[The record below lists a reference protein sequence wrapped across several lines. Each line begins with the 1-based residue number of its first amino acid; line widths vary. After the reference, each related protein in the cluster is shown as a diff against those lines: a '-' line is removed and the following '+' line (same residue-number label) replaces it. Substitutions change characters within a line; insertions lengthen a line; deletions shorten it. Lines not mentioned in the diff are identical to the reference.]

1 MVALIALI
9 TIAEVLEA
17 NRAVGANSPDE
28 DTIARLN
35 LARRIP
41 R

>member
-1 MVALIALI
+1 MVALIAMI
-9 TIAEVLEA
+9 TIAEVLQGDRE
-17 NRAVGANSPDE
+17 VGADSPDE

-35 LARRIP
+35 LVRRIP